1 MAKWADIITAHD
13 RNLRNRCL
21 HVELE
26 SIENEAIWTDTFNC
40 NTIHI
45 LVSLSLVNWTVGQ
58 VSFDGLVSPSISII
72 CFTEEGKSFF
82 QIDSCVSVVPGQS
95 IKEEKEPILQSQL
108 LLYLLFFH
116 LKRVWNEIWS
126 EIQIFNQ
133 FATFPLIFVYTSV
146 IHLYCSHCAIQ
157 LFRSN
162 CTVVSS
168 GLFTGICCKLS
179 LPLTSEKLAT
189 GTSFVR
195 QRFPR
200 HMTAWASLLK
210 NGVQRIPRRFVSK
223 FSLIWAV
230 PICIQHLYL

>member
-1 MAKWADIITAHD
+1 MAGLLLPMVKTGIRVQSCYCTITRARTSPRCCCCNQTKWIMAKWADIITAHD
-13 RNLRNRCL
+13 RNLRNGCL

-116 LKRVWNEIWS
+116 LKRVWNEFDLKSRFSI
-126 EIQIFNQ
+126 N
-133 FATFPLIFVYTSV
+133 LR
-146 IHLYCSHCAIQ
+146 H
-157 LFRSN
+157 FRWY
-162 CTVVSS
+162 
-168 GLFTGICCKLS
+168 LFT
-179 LPLTSEKLAT
+179 LA
-189 GTSFVR
+189 
-195 QRFPR
+195 
-200 HMTAWASLLK
+200 
-210 NGVQRIPRRFVSK
+210 
-223 FSLIWAV
+223 
-230 PICIQHLYL
+230 